1 MVKKLQPLSPGRLRR
16 LREELGEEVPVVPE
30 AIADE
35 SAVWE
40 ELAYALRPPVHEGRV
55 PTYGAVVDATSHP
68 EDWLEGTG
76 LRVHYRMARSL
87 SNAATRRFADG
98 ISSWVLRTSP
108 AGDGNGRAAGPDT
121 ELVVFDRPAASE
133 RDLVVVAETAG
144 GIIVQRHPSGSVRL
158 VGPFG
163 VVRATPGGWQ
173 HQPPIDR
180 WLDAVSICRTDEQRQ
195 VLTRLLRFAVHD
207 LGSRRIGALLVH
219 HLVPPQPAHYESRL
233 PSPPRLNVLQPVNL
247 APLQHVLSQ
256 MDGATMF
263 DHDGTILA
271 LGVRLVPSREAEE
284 RVRPIGG
291 TRHTNARRYS
301 VDEPDAFVI
310 AVSEDGPV
318 TVFHR
323 GRILGRSGNGDGD
336 DDGDLVADPGPPLLD
351 DDRRGV
357 GPAQ

>member
-1 MVKKLQPLSPGRLRR
+1 MKEKLGSPTSGRLRR
-16 LREELGEEVPVVPE
+16 LREELEEEVPLVASMLE
-30 AIADE
+30 ADA
-35 SAVWE
+35 AVWE

-55 PTYGAVVDATSHP
+55 ATYGAIIDSATDT
-68 EDWLEGTG
+68 EDWTAGTG
-76 LRVHYRMARSL
+76 LTVHYRMARSL

-98 ISSWVLRTSP
+98 ISSWVLRHSIGP
-108 AGDGNGRAAGPDT
+108 AGGDGSRPDT

-144 GIIVQRHPSGSVRL
+144 AVVVQRHPSGAVRL

-173 HQPPIDR
+173 HQPPVDR
-180 WLDAVSICRTDEQRQ
+180 WLDAVSVCPTDQQRQ

-207 LGSRRIGALLVH
+207 LGSRRIGALLIH
-219 HLVPPQPAHYESRL
+219 HLSAPQPSHYEAGL
-233 PSPPRLNVLQPVNL
+233 PAPPSLNVLQPVNL

-256 MDGATMF
+256 LDGATMF
-263 DHDGTILA
+263 DHDGTLVA

-284 RVRPIGG
+284 ALGPIGG

-310 AVSEDGPV
+310 TVSEDGPV

-323 GRILGRSGNGDGD
+323 GRILGRSGEGE
-336 DDGDLVADPGPPLLD
+336 DPTAGAEPIDNHL
-351 DDRRGV
+351 R
-357 GPAQ
+357 

>member
-1 MVKKLQPLSPGRLRR
+1 LSAGRLRR
-16 LREELGEEVPVVPE
+16 LQEELAEEVP
-30 AIADE
+30 AIAGAINPD

-55 PTYGAVVDATSHP
+55 ATYGAVVDAISDP
-68 EDWLEGTG
+68 EDWADGTG

-98 ISSWVLRTSP
+98 ISSWVLRRSAEQADL
-108 AGDGNGRAAGPDT
+108 AGAQPGEGEETGEDRHDT

-144 GIIVQRHPSGSVRL
+144 GVIVQRHPSGAVRL

-163 VVRATPGGWQ
+163 VVRATQGGWQ
-173 HQPPIDR
+173 HQPPIGR
-180 WLDAVSICRTDEQRQ
+180 WLDAVSVCSTDEQRR

-219 HLVPPQPAHYESRL
+219 HLAPPEPVHYESRL
-233 PSPPRLNVLQPVNL
+233 PSPPKLNVLQPVNL

-256 MDGATMF
+256 LDGAAMF
-263 DHDGTILA
+263 ADDGTLSA
-271 LGVRLVPSREAEE
+271 LGVRLVPSRQAEE
-284 RVRPIGG
+284 DVPPIGG

-323 GRILGRSGNGDGD
+323 GRILGRSGDGEST
-336 DDGDLVADPGPPLLD
+336 
-351 DDRRGV
+351 
-357 GPAQ
+357 

>member
-1 MVKKLQPLSPGRLRR
+1 MAGVITP
-16 LREELGEEVPVVPE
+16 
-30 AIADE
+30 D

-40 ELAYALRPPVHEGRV
+40 ELAYAWRPPVHEGRV
-55 PTYGAVVDATSHP
+55 ATYGAVVDATSDP
-68 EDWLEGTG
+68 EDWADGTG
-76 LRVHYRMARSL
+76 LQVHYRMARSL

-98 ISSWVLRTSP
+98 ISSWVLRSSAPTSVAAAP
-108 AGDGNGRAAGPDT
+108 PPDDEQGRHDT

-144 GIIVQRHPSGSVRL
+144 GVVVQRHPSGAVRL

-163 VVRATPGGWQ
+163 VVRSTPGGWQ
-173 HQPPIDR
+173 HQPPIGR
-180 WLDAVSICRTDEQRQ
+180 WLDAVSVCSTDEQRR

-219 HLVPPQPAHYESRL
+219 HLAEPQPARYESRL
-233 PSPPRLNVLQPVNL
+233 PSPPSLNVLQPVNL

-256 MDGATMF
+256 LDGATLF
-263 DHDGTILA
+263 DHDGTLLA
-271 LGVRLVPSREAEE
+271 LGVRLVPSRRAEE
-284 RVRPIGG
+284 EIGPIGG

-323 GRILGRSGNGDGD
+323 GRILGRSGDGEST
-336 DDGDLVADPGPPLLD
+336 
-351 DDRRGV
+351 
-357 GPAQ
+357 

>member
-1 MVKKLQPLSPGRLRR
+1 MPA
-16 LREELGEEVPVVPE
+16 VVG
-30 AIADE
+30 AIAPD

-40 ELAYALRPPVHEGRV
+40 ELAYASRPPVHEGRV
-55 PTYGAVVDATSHP
+55 ATYGAVVDAASDP
-68 EDWLEGTG
+68 EDWADGTG

-98 ISSWVLRTSP
+98 ISSWVLRRS
-108 AGDGNGRAAGPDT
+108 GDAPGAAADPPTATADEPGEGRHDT

-144 GIIVQRHPSGSVRL
+144 GVIVQRHPSGAVRL

-173 HQPPIDR
+173 HQPPIGR
-180 WLDAVSICRTDEQRQ
+180 WLDAVSVCSTDEQRR

-219 HLVPPQPAHYESRL
+219 NLAPPQPVHHESRL
-233 PSPPRLNVLQPVNL
+233 PSPPSLNVLQPVNL

-256 MDGATMF
+256 LDGAAMF
-263 DHDGTILA
+263 DHDGTLLA
-271 LGVRLVPSREAEE
+271 LGVRLVPSRQAEE
-284 RVRPIGG
+284 DIAPIGG

-323 GRILGRSGNGDGD
+323 GRILGRSGEGESTE
-336 DDGDLVADPGPPLLD
+336 V
-351 DDRRGV
+351 
-357 GPAQ
+357 

>member
-1 MVKKLQPLSPGRLRR
+1 MKPAHLSTSASSLSAGRLRR
-16 LREELGEEVPVVPE
+16 LQEELVEEVPPVAG
-30 AIADE
+30 AIATD

-55 PTYGAVVDATSHP
+55 ATYGAVVDATSDP
-68 EDWLEGTG
+68 EDWTDGTG

-98 ISSWVLRTSP
+98 ISSWVLRRSADGPETTS
-108 AGDGNGRAAGPDT
+108 GHEDGADGADADRHDT

-144 GIIVQRHPSGSVRL
+144 GVVVQRHPSGAVRL

-173 HQPPIDR
+173 HQPPIGR
-180 WLDAVSICRTDEQRQ
+180 WLDAVSVCSTDEQRR

-219 HLVPPQPAHYESRL
+219 HLTPPQPVHHESRL
-233 PSPPRLNVLQPVNL
+233 PSPPSLNVLQPVNL

-256 MDGATMF
+256 LDGAAMF
-263 DHDGTILA
+263 DGDGTLSA
-271 LGVRLVPSREAEE
+271 LGVRLVPSRKAEE
-284 RVRPIGG
+284 DIPPIGG

-323 GRILGRSGNGDGD
+323 GRILGRSGDGES
-336 DDGDLVADPGPPLLD
+336 A
-351 DDRRGV
+351 
-357 GPAQ
+357 